1 MDHCSSLSVTDFTTP
16 TQLVQE
22 ALRGFRKTIDRNRA
36 NIVRLRDL
44 LDRVNQAAMAMN
56 GGDGADVTHLSRVKP
71 TFTERSFRHYQTLG
85 CIDAPEKF
93 GRMASYGYRH
103 FVQALLI
110 RRLLAERV
118 PSEQILTLVGRDT
131 PELERMLVDGVE
143 VTARPAGE
151 DTAPDRS
158 CSGPEMMGL
167 WKRVLLAPGVE
178 LHIQSKVPRLG
189 REDYEQI
196 SAMLQRILMR
206 PRS

>member
-1 MDHCSSLSVTDFTTP
+1 MTDFTTP
-16 TQLVQE
+16 TQLLQE
-22 ALRGFRKTIDRNRA
+22 ALREFRKTIDRNRA

-44 LDRVNQAAMAMN
+44 LDRVNQAALGMN
-56 GGDGADVTHLSRVKP
+56 GADGADVSPASRVKP

-93 GRMASYGYRH
+93 GRMASYSYRH

-143 VTARPAGE
+143 VTARPTGE
-151 DTAPDRS
+151 HTASDRS
-158 CSGPEMMGL
+158 CSVPEMMGL
-167 WKRVLLAPGVE
+167 WKRFLLAPGVE
-178 LHIQSKVPRLG
+178 LHIHSKFRKVN
-189 REDYEQI
+189 RERFKSV
-196 SAMLQRILMR
+196 SALMKSILM
-206 PRS
+206 SHES